1 MEHASFSQPVEV
13 KALAIAG
20 ADQAATYLFEYW
32 PVVESKC
39 YELAKLACID
49 AQRACLDVMAGAA
62 QPDQAR
68 GAFVEACKE
77 ADMRVMP

>member
-32 PVVESKC
+32 PVVEGKC

-62 QPDQAR
+62 SQTKLAR
-68 GAFVEACKE
+68 LSARRAKKRICV
-77 ADMRVMP
+77 